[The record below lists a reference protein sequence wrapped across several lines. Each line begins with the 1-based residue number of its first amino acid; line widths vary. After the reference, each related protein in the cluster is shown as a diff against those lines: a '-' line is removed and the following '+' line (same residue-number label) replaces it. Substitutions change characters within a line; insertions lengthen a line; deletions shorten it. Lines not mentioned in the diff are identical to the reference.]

1 MPKTWISFDLSKL
14 VVEECCTWSEAV
26 CVSGRGLC
34 TSKNVG
40 ISNIY
45 RGENPLRRISKGSRA
60 TIVVPGLVDPKSGPQ
75 GVRPMDNTVDIP

>member
-1 MPKTWISFDLSKL
+1 M
-14 VVEECCTWSEAV
+14 VEECCARAEGV
-26 CVSGRGLC
+26 CVSGAGQC

-60 TIVVPGLVDPKSGPQ
+60 TIVVPGLVDPKSSAQ
-75 GVRPMDNTVDIP
+75 GRDPMDNTVDIP

>member
-1 MPKTWISFDLSKL
+1 MDQLRIYSRL
-14 VVEECCTWSEAV
+14 VVEERCVWSE
-26 CVSGRGLC
+26 GRPVRAIGLD
-34 TSKNVG
+34 TSENVG

-75 GVRPMDNTVDIP
+75 EVRPMDNTVDIP

>member
-1 MPKTWISFDLSKL
+1 MLG
-14 VVEECCTWSEAV
+14 VEECCVQVEAV
-26 CVSGRGLC
+26 CVSGRGQY

-45 RGENPLRRISKGSRA
+45 RGENPLRRISKVSRA

-75 GVRPMDNTVDIP
+75 GVHPMENMVDIP

>member
-1 MPKTWISFDLSKL
+1 MYRA
-14 VVEECCTWSEAV
+14 EAV
-26 CVSGRGLC
+26 SVRNRGLY

-75 GVRPMDNTVDIP
+75 GVHPMENMVDIP

>member
-1 MPKTWISFDLSKL
+1 MR
-14 VVEECCTWSEAV
+14 VEAV
-26 CVSGRGLC
+26 SVRGRGLH

-45 RGENPLRRISKGSRA
+45 RGENPLRRISKVSRA

-75 GVRPMDNTVDIP
+75 GVRPMENMVDIP

>member
-1 MPKTWISFDLSKL
+1 MYRA
-14 VVEECCTWSEAV
+14 EAGSV
-26 CVSGRGLC
+26 RTRGLY

-45 RGENPLRRISKGSRA
+45 RGENPLRRISKVSWA

-75 GVRPMDNTVDIP
+75 GVHPMENRVDIP

>member
-1 MPKTWISFDLSKL
+1 MQAEGVF
-14 VVEECCTWSEAV
+14 VRNA
-26 CVSGRGLC
+26 GQH

-45 RGENPLRRISKGSRA
+45 RGENPLRRISKVSRA

-75 GVRPMDNTVDIP
+75 GVHPMENMVDIP

>member
-1 MPKTWISFDLSKL
+1 MDRPDIYIGA
-14 VVEECCTWSEAV
+14 VVEECCVRVEAGSV
-26 CVSGRGLC
+26 RACGQC

-75 GVRPMDNTVDIP
+75 GVHPMENTVDIP

>member
-1 MPKTWISFDLSKL
+1 MQA
-14 VVEECCTWSEAV
+14 EGV
-26 CVSGRGLC
+26 CVSGAGQH

-45 RGENPLRRISKGSRA
+45 RGENPLRRISKVSRA

-75 GVRPMDNTVDIP
+75 GVHPMENRVDIP

>member
-1 MPKTWISFDLSKL
+1 MPWVFQHRVL
-14 VVEECCTWSEAV
+14 VVEECCVQAEAV
-26 CVSGRGLC
+26 CVSGRGQY

-45 RGENPLRRISKGSRA
+45 RGENPLRRISKVSRA

-75 GVRPMDNTVDIP
+75 EVHPMENMVDIP

>member
-1 MPKTWISFDLSKL
+1 MDQLRIYSRL
-14 VVEECCTWSEAV
+14 VVEERYMRVEAV
-26 CVSGRGLC
+26 CVSGRGLY

-45 RGENPLRRISKGSRA
+45 RGENPLRRISKVSWA

-75 GVRPMDNTVDIP
+75 EVHPMENRVDIP

>member
-1 MPKTWISFDLSKL
+1 MDRQKIYFLP
-14 VVEECCTWSEAV
+14 VVEECCVWAEAAAV
-26 CVSGRGLC
+26 RRRGQY

-45 RGENPLRRISKGSRA
+45 RGENPLRRISKVSRA

-75 GVRPMDNTVDIP
+75 GVHPMDNTVDIP

>member
-1 MPKTWISFDLSKL
+1 MYR
-14 VVEECCTWSEAV
+14 VEAESV
-26 CVSGRGLC
+26 RIRGLY

-45 RGENPLRRISKGSRA
+45 RGEKPLRRISKVSWA

-75 GVRPMDNTVDIP
+75 EVRPMENRVDIP